1 MEVYQV
7 SIINQTHKRY
17 LKDDDGNV
25 YWPITSIDSVIG
37 LTKLLPVVA
46 TDKQD
51 GLMSAADKQ
60 KIDNLKKYEAA
71 TDTIEGLLSASDKR
85 KLDSLKAEPID
96 AIRIKD
102 SATGTIFKLS
112 IFNGAVSV
120 IKDDVNG
127 Q

>member
-7 SIINQTHKRY
+7 SVINQTHRRY

-25 YWPITSIDSVIG
+25 YWPMTSVDSVIG

-60 KIDNLKKYEAA
+60 KIDNLKEYEAA
-71 TDTIEGLLSASDKR
+71 TDTTEGLLSASDKQ
-85 KLDSLKAEPID
+85 KLDSINAEPVD

-102 SATGTIFKLS
+102 SVTGTIFKLS
-112 IFNGAVSV
+112 ISNGAVSV

-127 Q
+127 

>member
-7 SIINQTHKRY
+7 SVINQTHKRY

-25 YWPITSIDSVIG
+25 YWPMTSVDSVIG

-60 KIDNLKKYEAA
+60 KIDNLKEYEAA
-71 TDTIEGLLSASDKR
+71 TDTTEGLLSASDKQ
-85 KLDSLKAEPID
+85 KIDSLNAEPVD

-102 SATGTIFKLS
+102 SVTGTIFKLS
-112 IFNGAVSV
+112 ISNGVVSV

-127 Q
+127 

>member
-7 SIINQTHKRY
+7 SVINQTHKRY

-25 YWPITSIDSVIG
+25 YWPMTSVDSVIG

-60 KIDNLKKYEAA
+60 KIDNLKEYEAA
-71 TDTIEGLLSASDKR
+71 TDTTEGLLSASDKQ
-85 KLDSLKAEPID
+85 KLDSINAEPVD

-102 SATGTIFKLS
+102 SVTGTIFKLS
-112 IFNGAVSV
+112 ISNGTVSV

-127 Q
+127 

>member
-7 SIINQTHKRY
+7 SVINQTHKRY

-25 YWPITSIDSVIG
+25 YWPMTSVDSVIG

-60 KIDNLKKYEAA
+60 KVDNLKEYEAA
-71 TDTIEGLLSASDKR
+71 TDTTEGLLSASDKQ
-85 KLDSLKAEPID
+85 KLDSINAEPVD

-102 SATGTIFKLS
+102 SVTGTIFKLS
-112 IFNGAVSV
+112 ISNGAVSV

-127 Q
+127 

>member
-7 SIINQTHKRY
+7 SVINQTHKRY

-25 YWPITSIDSVIG
+25 YWPMTSVDSVIG
-37 LTKLLPVVA
+37 LTKLLPVIA

-60 KIDNLKKYEAA
+60 KIDTLKGYEVA
-71 TDTIEGLLSASDKR
+71 TGTTEGLLSASDKK
-85 KLDSLKAEPID
+85 KLDSLKVEPVD

-102 SATGTIFKLS
+102 SVTGTIFKLS
-112 IFNGAVSV
+112 ISNGVVSV
-120 IKDDVNG
+120 IKDDG
-127 Q
+127 TG

>member
-1 MEVYQV
+1 MSV
-7 SIINQTHKRY
+7 INQTHKRY

-25 YWPITSIDSVIG
+25 YWPMTSVDSVIG

-60 KIDNLKKYEAA
+60 KIDNLKEYEAA
-71 TDTIEGLLSASDKR
+71 TDTTEGLLSASDKQ
-85 KLDSLKAEPID
+85 KIDSLNAEPVD

-102 SATGTIFKLS
+102 SVMGTIFKLS
-112 IFNGAVSV
+112 ISNGAVSV

-127 Q
+127 

>member
-1 MEVYQV
+1 MEVCQV
-7 SIINQTHKRY
+7 SVINQTHKRY

-25 YWPITSIDSVIG
+25 YWPITSVDSVIG
-37 LTKLLPVVA
+37 LTKLLPVIA

-60 KIDNLKKYEAA
+60 KIDNLKEYEAA
-71 TDTIEGLLSASDKR
+71 TDTTEGLLSASDKQ

-102 SATGTIFKLS
+102 SVTGTIFKIS
-112 IFNGAVSV
+112 ISNGVVSV
-120 IKDDVNG
+120 IKDDVND
-127 Q
+127 

>member
-7 SIINQTHKRY
+7 SVINQTHRRY

-25 YWPITSIDSVIG
+25 YWPMTSVDSVIG

-60 KIDNLKKYEAA
+60 KVDNLKEYEAA
-71 TDTIEGLLSASDKR
+71 TDTTEGLLSASDKQ
-85 KLDSLKAEPID
+85 KLDSINAEPVD

-102 SATGTIFKLS
+102 SVTGTIFKLS
-112 IFNGAVSV
+112 ISNGAVSV

-127 Q
+127 

>member
-7 SIINQTHKRY
+7 SVINQTHKRY

-25 YWPITSIDSVIG
+25 YWPMTSVDSVIG

-60 KIDNLKKYEAA
+60 KIDNLKEYEAA
-71 TDTIEGLLSASDKR
+71 TDTTEGLLSASDKQ
-85 KLDSLKAEPID
+85 KLDSINAEPVD

-102 SATGTIFKLS
+102 SVTGTIFKLS
-112 IFNGAVSV
+112 ISNGAVSV

-127 Q
+127 

>member
-7 SIINQTHKRY
+7 SVINQTHRRY

-25 YWPITSIDSVIG
+25 YWPMTSVDSVIG

-60 KIDNLKKYEAA
+60 KIDNLKEYEAA
-71 TDTIEGLLSASDKR
+71 TDTTEGLLSASDKQ

-102 SATGTIFKLS
+102 SVTGTIFKLS
-112 IFNGAVSV
+112 ISNGAVSV
-120 IKDDVNG
+120 IKDDVND
-127 Q
+127 

>member
-7 SIINQTHKRY
+7 SVINQTHKRY

-25 YWPITSIDSVIG
+25 YWPMTSVDSVIG

-51 GLMSAADKQ
+51 GLMSTADKQ
-60 KIDNLKKYEAA
+60 KIDNLKEYEAA
-71 TDTIEGLLSASDKR
+71 TDTTEGLLSASDKQ

-102 SATGTIFKLS
+102 SVTGTIFKLS
-112 IFNGAVSV
+112 ISNGVVSV
-120 IKDDVNG
+120 IKDDVND
-127 Q
+127 

>member
-1 MEVYQV
+1 MSV
-7 SIINQTHKRY
+7 INQTHKRY

-25 YWPITSIDSVIG
+25 YWPMTSVDSIIG

-60 KIDNLKKYEAA
+60 KIDNLKEYEAA

-85 KLDSLKAEPID
+85 KLDSLKVEPVD

-102 SATGTIFKLS
+102 GATGTIFKLS
-112 IFNGAVSV
+112 ILNGAVSV

>member
-7 SIINQTHKRY
+7 SVINQTHKRY

-25 YWPITSIDSVIG
+25 YWPMTSVDSVIG

-60 KIDNLKKYEAA
+60 KIDNLKEYEAA
-71 TDTIEGLLSASDKR
+71 TDTTEGLLSASDKQ
-85 KLDSLKAEPID
+85 KLDSINAEPVD

-102 SATGTIFKLS
+102 SVTGTIFKLS
-112 IFNGAVSV
+112 ISNGVVSV

-127 Q
+127 

>member
-1 MEVYQV
+1 MSV
-7 SIINQTHKRY
+7 INQTHKRY

-25 YWPITSIDSVIG
+25 YWPMTSVDSVIG
-37 LTKLLPVVA
+37 LAKLLPVVA

-60 KIDNLKKYEAA
+60 KINNLKEYGAA
-71 TDTIEGLLSASDKR
+71 TDTTEGLLSASDKQ

-102 SATGTIFKLS
+102 SVTGTIFKLS
-112 IFNGAVSV
+112 ISNGAVSV

-127 Q
+127 

>member
-7 SIINQTHKRY
+7 SVINQTHKRY

-25 YWPITSIDSVIG
+25 YWPMTSVDSVIG
-37 LTKLLPVVA
+37 LTKLLPVIA

-60 KIDNLKKYEAA
+60 KINNLKEYGAA
-71 TDTIEGLLSASDKR
+71 TDTTEGLLSASDKQ

-102 SATGTIFKLS
+102 SVTGTIFKLS
-112 IFNGAVSV
+112 ISNGVVSV
-120 IKDDVNG
+120 IKDDVND

>member
-7 SIINQTHKRY
+7 SVINQTHKRY

-25 YWPITSIDSVIG
+25 YWPMTSVDSVIG

-60 KIDNLKKYEAA
+60 KIDNLKEYEAA
-71 TDTIEGLLSASDKR
+71 TDTTEGLLSASDKQ
-85 KLDSLKAEPID
+85 KIDSLNAEPVD

-102 SATGTIFKLS
+102 SVTGTIFKLS
-112 IFNGAVSV
+112 ISNGAVSV

-127 Q
+127 

>member
-7 SIINQTHKRY
+7 SVINQTHRRY

-25 YWPITSIDSVIG
+25 YWPMTSVDSVIG

-60 KIDNLKKYEAA
+60 KVDNLKEYEAA
-71 TDTIEGLLSASDKR
+71 TDTTEGLLSASDKQ

-102 SATGTIFKLS
+102 SVTGTIFKLS
-112 IFNGAVSV
+112 ISNGAVSV
-120 IKDDVNG
+120 IKDDVND
-127 Q
+127 

>member
-7 SIINQTHKRY
+7 SVINQTHKRY

-25 YWPITSIDSVIG
+25 YWPMTSVDSVIG

-60 KIDNLKKYEAA
+60 KIDNLKEYEAA
-71 TDTIEGLLSASDKR
+71 TDTTEGLLSASDKQ
-85 KLDSLKAEPID
+85 KLDSINAEPVD

-102 SATGTIFKLS
+102 SVTGTIFKIS
-112 IFNGAVSV
+112 ISNGAVSV

-127 Q
+127 

>member
-7 SIINQTHKRY
+7 SVINQTHKRY

-25 YWPITSIDSVIG
+25 YWPMTSVDSVIG
-37 LTKLLPVVA
+37 LTKILPVVA
-46 TDKQD
+46 TDEQD

-60 KIDNLKKYEAA
+60 KIDNLKEYEAA
-71 TDTIEGLLSASDKR
+71 TDTTEGLLSASDKQ

-102 SATGTIFKLS
+102 SVTGTIFKLS
-112 IFNGAVSV
+112 ISNGAVSV
-120 IKDDVNG
+120 IKDDVND
-127 Q
+127 

>member
-7 SIINQTHKRY
+7 SVINQTHKRY

-25 YWPITSIDSVIG
+25 YWPMTSVDSVIG
-37 LTKLLPVVA
+37 LTKLLPVLA

-60 KIDNLKKYEAA
+60 KIDNLKEYEVA
-71 TDTIEGLLSASDKR
+71 TDTTEGLLSASDKR
-85 KLDSLKAEPID
+85 KLDSINAEPVD

-102 SATGTIFKLS
+102 SVTGTIFKLS
-112 IFNGAVSV
+112 ISNGAVSV
-120 IKDDVNG
+120 IKDSDKG
-127 Q
+127 

>member
-1 MEVYQV
+1 MSV
-7 SIINQTHKRY
+7 INQTHKRY

-25 YWPITSIDSVIG
+25 YWPMTSVDSVIG

-60 KIDNLKKYEAA
+60 KID
-71 TDTIEGLLSASDKR
+71 
-85 KLDSLKAEPID
+85 SLNAEPVD

-102 SATGTIFKLS
+102 SVTGTIFKLS
-112 IFNGAVSV
+112 ISNGAVSV

-127 Q
+127 